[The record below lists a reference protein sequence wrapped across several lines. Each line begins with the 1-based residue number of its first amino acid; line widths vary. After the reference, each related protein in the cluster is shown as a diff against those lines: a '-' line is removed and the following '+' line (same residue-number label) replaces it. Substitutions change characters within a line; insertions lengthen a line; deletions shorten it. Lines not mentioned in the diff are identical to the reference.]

1 MILFL
6 FQQLMI
12 EITTDVMIELSNN
25 DPPFL
30 VMGCYK
36 LAPLFKTGDDYLQVY
51 YFFIILLGV

>member
-1 MILFL
+1 
-6 FQQLMI
+6 MI